1 MGIIEII
8 MQALRK
14 KTPKTLIPMSN
25 PVNKSNSCQSH
36 TSVRPCSASCDVK
49 AVLDL
54 VILTRT
60 LSMHDIIAHINRP
73 PPTHPPLK
81 ISLFT
86 SKVGTFVWVYSNRNN
101 KKEHGIQNHS
111 FLFSIFLYKSD
122 LGAGLCM
129 SSVVMSQKILFIPP
143 RMTVQNANFLRM
155 HKTRRRRKNILFY

>member
-14 KTPKTLIPMSN
+14 KTPKTPIPMSN

-73 PPTHPPLK
+73 PPTPPTENIIVYVKSWHICLG
-81 ISLFT
+81 LFK
-86 SKVGTFVWVYSNRNN
+86 SK
-101 KKEHGIQNHS
+101 
-111 FLFSIFLYKSD
+111 
-122 LGAGLCM
+122 
-129 SSVVMSQKILFIPP
+129 
-143 RMTVQNANFLRM
+143 
-155 HKTRRRRKNILFY
+155 